1 MTNVTD
7 FDITMADNASNVSD
21 IITKQKDGTASQC
34 EKQLPYLI
42 LCLPNTEIIHQHG
55 VSETPNK
62 MKIDCYFFFLLQ
74 LSYLPFHFIQPH
86 SQTLQN
92 TTLLSLLHNT
102 ELKKN

>member
-7 FDITMADNASNVSD
+7 FDITTADNASNVSD

-62 MKIDCYFFFLLQ
+62 MKIDCYFFFSFCSSPISLFTSFNPIPKLCRIQ
-74 LSYLPFHFIQPH
+74 PFHLYYI
-86 SQTLQN
+86 TQN
-92 TTLLSLLHNT
+92 
-102 ELKKN
+102 